1 MKGYFKSQKC
11 GVCKAVVMVRAVG
24 RRVPATMC
32 KALALADH
40 MKTLHSDKL
49 SRRGRPPGPEK
60 ASRPAAEWRIGWSA
74 QQQAWIVFGPRGARG
89 FFDTKAA
96 AADEVR
102 RLSGPGGRSTARAV
116 NAPATD
122 EEICDAVREAIDDAN
137 RRGDNWADA
146 VDLALQAIGVTV
158 DEAASREAD
167 PSGYGPVAVLAAG
180 REIWQ
185 DDSRGGRISI
195 VEAPRGNNPRGRFC
209 MNPSGKQWAV
219 IQWRGDG
226 RYSRADAIKVY
237 RIESAAQKFADR
249 LNSSMAAATA
259 GRPGAGYVVRQLPC
273 DVCGLYEGHEI
284 DCPHGRLRNR
294 AGAKKRKAFR
304 RSVMGKMGAY
314 GRETK
319 RMQRRGETLEAFR
332 AEVAEGQTAACPL
345 GLCRSK
351 FTGQFERC
359 AHSLGLKEAGV
370 RVRAPKE
377 APAPWETLLPV
388 LAKRNPRACRSGCA
402 CASCKG
408 NAPRRGKEWRP
419 APTTPAARAAAQL
432 EARLMREGRKIYPR
446 VVAVAARK
454 GWEKVTREHD
464 FAAGPKLPIYGTAN
478 GSLLIPRGDYALW
491 GSV

>member
-11 GVCKAVVMVRAVG
+11 GVCKAVVMVRAMG

-40 MKTLHSDKL
+40 MKTMHPDKL
-49 SRRGRPPGPEK
+49 SRRGRPPGREK

-102 RLSGPGGRSTARAV
+102 RLSGPPGRSLGILDGPRHYSDAETADECAMMRERAV
-116 NAPATD
+116 AGTD
-122 EEICDAVREAIDDAN
+122 ASIICRACDTEA
-137 RRGDNWADA
+137 RG
-146 VDLALQAIGVTV
+146 
-158 DEAASREAD
+158 
-167 PSGYGPVAVLAAG
+167 
-180 REIWQ
+180 
-185 DDSRGGRISI
+185 
-195 VEAPRGNNPRGRFC
+195 NPRGRFC

-273 DVCGLYEGHEI
+273 DVCGLWEGHGI